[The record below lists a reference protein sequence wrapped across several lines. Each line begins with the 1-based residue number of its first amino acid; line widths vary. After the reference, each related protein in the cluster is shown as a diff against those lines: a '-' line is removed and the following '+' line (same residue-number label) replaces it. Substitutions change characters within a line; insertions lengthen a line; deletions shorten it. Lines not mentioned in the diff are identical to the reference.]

1 MRRGWKM
8 RLPCNLVEPALGEDQ
23 LKGMRPTYLVFH
35 KWLAANRRK
44 IAAGRDRTVIYS
56 GMNSGRI
63 PIWTRLGLYERFLSL
78 ELGTNP
84 RWEPIQTVLTKL
96 PCTLPNYR
104 GPVELPYGVAA
115 FKTMWDFACHAKDRR
130 FVTTH
135 ESQQIWKNLSAW
147 YVKNAV
153 GETYIFVGSILK
165 KYPDLLLAEI
175 PVLMK
180 NKSISAESQERV
192 MKLIPDS
199 KATWEQYR
207 ADSAKGRTAWR

>member
-1 MRRGWKM
+1 MGQDP
-8 RLPCNLVEPALGEDQ
+8 LN
-23 LKGMRPTYLVFH
+23 GMRPAYVVFH
-35 KWLAANRRK
+35 KWLAANRKR

-63 PIWTRLGLYERFLSL
+63 PIWSQLRLYERFLSL

-84 RWEPIQTVLTKL
+84 RWEPIQTVLTRL
-96 PCTLPNYR
+96 PCSLPHYSDA
-104 GPVELPYGVAA
+104 VELPDGVGK
-115 FKTMWDFACHAKDRR
+115 FESMWDFACHAKDKQ

-153 GETYIFVGSILK
+153 GETYVFAGSILK

-180 NKSISAESQERV
+180 NKAISAESQARV
-192 MKLIPDS
+192 MKLIPSS
-199 KATWEQYR
+199 KATWEKYR
-207 ADSAKGRTAWR
+207 ADSAKGRTAGR